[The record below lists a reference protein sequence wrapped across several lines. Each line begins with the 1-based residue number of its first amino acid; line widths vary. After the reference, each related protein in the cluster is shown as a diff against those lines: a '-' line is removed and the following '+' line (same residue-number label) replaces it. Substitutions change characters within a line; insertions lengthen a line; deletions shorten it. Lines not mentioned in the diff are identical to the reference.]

1 MENIYTES
9 DRREYYLKTLSENC
23 IYIPFRYVLPLIES
37 GTMETIVNTI
47 EQINKEEEKQTKKWN
62 DENDLLRLYE
72 KHSKSINE
80 KRKEEEEED
89 SNQSDV
95 DIIGDHHQKKIKTED
110 DYQSQSSS

>member
-80 KRKEEEEED
+80 KRKEEEED
-89 SNQSDV
+89 SNHSDV